1 MNKYKLLFDL
11 LKPKVGPDPARIIIY
26 DIFCNDTN
34 KPTLWLGEH
43 MRKIY
48 KSSYSGL
55 FTYDLFE
62 TKYNNITGKF
72 QLSFGFCFNQKLENL
87 PDRLQS
93 LILGN
98 DFNQKLENL
107 PGRLQNLT
115 FYAWSKFNQKLE
127 NLPNSLQNLTLGYDF
142 NQKLDLCVTLP
153 KLQNLT
159 LFTNYGIKVP
169 PILNTAI
176 VLRFVC
182 DGYYVENLYKKY
194 ENYKNYNV
202 NEWKNIFYKSINIK

>member
-72 QLSFGFCFNQKLENL
+72 QLSFGFCCRDIKKIIYFRKLYY
-87 PDRLQS
+87 DTHYS
-93 LILGN
+93 YGN
-98 DFNQKLENL
+98 INYFD
-107 PGRLQNLT
+107 
-115 FYAWSKFNQKLE
+115 
-127 NLPNSLQNLTLGYDF
+127 
-142 NQKLDLCVTLP
+142 LD
-153 KLQNLT
+153 
-159 LFTNYGIKVP
+159 I
-169 PILNTAI
+169 
-176 VLRFVC
+176 
-182 DGYYVENLYKKY
+182 
-194 ENYKNYNV
+194 
-202 NEWKNIFYKSINIK
+202 